1 MSEVLEVAKALA
13 KSSDSELERV
23 IGIRLM
29 PSANFKDFFDFA
41 SALVKPQNL
50 KGAVAGLTRNQIIA
64 FQNLLNGK
72 PTAKDKTSLE
82 VLAKLFLVH
91 KTDHGYVPLES
102 VKEIFKQL
110 VTKDLLAKLNQP
122 DEKKLANPISPEQI
136 DPLAGV
142 GAFETIQ
149 ALTELIIDLEQR
161 YVPEVGRGAV
171 GLVELKRL
179 ASFLGKD
186 VDYARRLYALA
197 QIAGLVVLDQERWRV
212 GQNYASWLESEPSAR
227 WSQLASNW
235 LRLLGPESA
244 KELADEADL
253 TAAIT
258 KTFPIA
264 NVGIASHMSNLVLLA
279 ELIGLTANHQASSW
293 FKPVMKGEIT
303 KATATIAKWLPQM
316 QNKLIVQ
323 ADLTLISTGPLDTAK
338 ELLIRRFADIERIG
352 VASSYRMNAL
362 SITYGMETGLSEA
375 EIRKTLKN
383 LSGKDLPQPVDY
395 VLRESAQR
403 FGRLTIRTNNKGSLV
418 ESKDALLITTILN
431 DSELAALGFV
441 QLDPNTLQTRFEQE
455 IVYYQLR
462 ENKFAAVA
470 LDESGKVVTSWFSS
484 ERVNY
489 LAKCHSLK
497 EDIQRWREHDKRLG
511 ENPMGEDIVRSLE
524 LAIRNKGTVK
534 VVVDDKKTKREF
546 TLAPTG
552 LANGR
557 LRAKD
562 KKADCERVLP
572 LASITS
578 VVIG

>member
-1 MSEVLEVAKALA
+1 MSEVLAVAKALA
-13 KSSDSELERV
+13 KSTDSELERV

-64 FQNLLNGK
+64 FHNLIIGNSS
-72 PTAKDKTSLE
+72 AKDKASLE

-91 KTDHGYVPLES
+91 KTEKGYAPLETA
-102 VKEIFKQL
+102 EIIFKQL
-110 VTKDLLAKLNQP
+110 VTKNLLNKINQP
-122 DEKKLANPISPEQI
+122 QEAKPSHLIQAEQI
-136 DPLAGV
+136 DPLAGI

-186 VDYARRLYALA
+186 VEYARRIYALA
-197 QIAGLVVLDQERWRV
+197 QMTGLVVLHQKRWRV
-212 GQNYASWLESEPSAR
+212 GQHYASWLNNQPAER
-227 WSQLASNW
+227 WAQLASNW
-235 LRLLGPESA
+235 LRLIGPESA
-244 KELADEADL
+244 KELADETEL
-253 TAAIT
+253 TSAIS

-264 NVGIASHMSNLVLLA
+264 NEGIASHMSSLVLLA
-279 ELIGLTANHQASSW
+279 ELIGLTANNQASSW
-293 FKPVMKGEIT
+293 FKPVMKGETT
-303 KATATIAKWLPQM
+303 KAKELISKQLPEV

-323 ADLTLISTGPLDTAK
+323 ADLTLISTGPLDTET
-338 ELLIRRFADIERIG
+338 ELLVRRFADIERIG
-352 VASSYRMNAL
+352 VASSYRMSTL
-362 SITYGMETGLSEA
+362 SITYGMETGLREA
-375 EIRKTLKN
+375 EIRTTLQK

-403 FGRLTIRTNNKGSLV
+403 FGRLTIRSSADGTLV
-418 ESKDALLITTILN
+418 ESKDPILITSILN
-431 DSELAALGFV
+431 DSELSALGFV
-441 QLDPNTLQTRFEQE
+441 SVNPNTLLTRFEQE

-470 LDESGKVVTSWFSS
+470 LDESGNVVTSWFSS

-489 LAKCHSLK
+489 LAKCHSVR
-497 EDIQRWREHDKRLG
+497 EDIARWREHDKRMG
-511 ENPMGEDIVRSLE
+511 ENPMGEDIIRSLE
-524 LAIRNKGTVK
+524 LAIRNKGVVR

-562 KKADCERVLP
+562 KQADCERVLP